1 MGLQTCFVSLLNPLE
16 KHCYRTDY
24 IGVGRVYLN
33 LNDFFQLATK
43 NTPDDI
49 DTRDRHGSFLRF
61 PPPIKLTATI

>member
-1 MGLQTCFVSLLNPLE
+1 LKLVITGFQ
-16 KHCYRTDY
+16 
-24 IGVGRVYLN
+24 GVGRVYLN